1 MGSKRVNL
9 LNTEWTQYTSSQ
21 SLRNLLKVQRYF
33 HTILRHTASL
43 SFHCE
48 GLGPGTLCCSAT
60 ISAPRHSSPQ
70 QQNTKK
76 LRNHMGL
83 SACAVGANYRQKIQR
98 DQKTHLPLLKSLE
111 QKSRGSGAKAGNCAW
126 PLHTM
131 PPKGWANQPDPWTH
145 TCLHTPLHPPTPK
158 QASQRACWLFSLA
171 TAAAGTSTKPCLNF
185 FSGLWII
192 SIDSGGQEP

>member
-1 MGSKRVNL
+1 MESKRVNL
-9 LNTEWTQYTSSQ
+9 LNTEWTQHTSSQ

-76 LRNHMGL
+76 SRNHMGL
-83 SACAVGANYRQKIQR
+83 STCAVKQIIDKRYKGTKKPTCHFWRAWSKKAGGQELKQGTVPGPCTQCHLRGGQTSPTPGHTPALTPHSTPSRSKPAR
-98 DQKTHLPLLKSLE
+98 EPVDCSHLPLLQQGPQQSLTWI
-111 QKSRGSGAKAGNCAW
+111 S
-126 PLHTM
+126 
-131 PPKGWANQPDPWTH
+131 
-145 TCLHTPLHPPTPK
+145 CL
-158 QASQRACWLFSLA
+158 AS
-171 TAAAGTSTKPCLNF
+171 
-185 FSGLWII
+185 
-192 SIDSGGQEP
+192 E